1 MIEPI
6 PEAADFISFA
16 EEQLPT
22 SRSEQDNWKIIVVD
36 DEPEVHKITKLALS
50 DFTFEGRG
58 LSILSALTAADGLEL
73 VRANTDAALVL
84 LDVVM
89 ERQNSGLDLA
99 RAIRQELGN
108 AAIRMVLRTGQ
119 PGMAPERYVIDNYDI
134 DDYKSKVELTSQR
147 LYTTVISS
155 LRAYREIRRI
165 ELLVAERTA
174 ELQAKSA
181 ELEQAYNDV
190 TVLSEIGQEITS
202 SLDFEQVFSV
212 LYGHV
217 RTLMNADYFGIDIF
231 DPADNT
237 IEFRYEIEGG
247 RRLEPFSV
255 PAEPVNTL
263 SAWCIVNRQAIFI
276 NDADLEYSRYLP
288 ERRRLA
294 GEPMSSIIYLPLLVA
309 DHVVGCLSVQ
319 SKRKATYSVRH
330 VELLRT
336 LASYTSIALDNSVA
350 YRNLAQSKE
359 ALSSQN
365 KRMGQALEELRA
377 TQEQLIL
384 SEKMAALGQLVA
396 NVAHEINT
404 PISAITAT
412 TRTNAR
418 FLPTLVSNL
427 SEQLQ
432 RMSPEVLVCFQR
444 FISQALATEALA
456 STKDERVARRE
467 LAQQLKAQSVPEE
480 DDLAQRLVSVNI
492 RGDLSRFSVL
502 LTHPDR
508 ESILQVAINLI
519 QLYLNNK
526 VISSAADKTSRL
538 VTALKSYAQNS
549 PQSRKEPALLAE
561 TIETVLTLYQNQLKQ
576 GVQVV
581 RNFGN
586 QPAVPVFADEIEQVW
601 NNLIN
606 NALLAME
613 GVGRLQIDLDVVS
626 DFAVVR
632 LTDTG
637 SGIPPQ
643 VLPRIFDAFFST
655 RPKGM
660 GAGLGLYVCKR
671 IVDKHQGRIE
681 VESRPG
687 HTCLSIFL
695 PLFDH

>member
-1 MIEPI
+1 MSELVSKASDLI
-6 PEAADFISFA
+6 AFAD
-16 EEQLPT
+16 EQHPVV
-22 SRSEQDNWKIIVVD
+22 RSPQDNWKILVVD

-50 DFTFEGRG
+50 DFNFEGRS
-58 LSILSALTAADGLEL
+58 LSILSALSAAEGLEL
-73 VRANTDAALVL
+73 VRANPDAALIL

-89 ERQNSGLDLA
+89 EHENSGLELA
-99 RAIRQELGN
+99 RAIRQDLHN
-108 AAIRMVLRTGQ
+108 SAIRMVLRTGQ

-190 TVLSEIGQEITS
+190 TVISEIGQEITS
-202 SLDFEQVFSV
+202 SLDFEEVFSV

-217 RTLMNADYFGIDIF
+217 RSLMDAEVFAIDIYHASENVIEYRYAIESGRHV
-231 DPADNT
+231 DP
-237 IEFRYEIEGG
+237 IR
-247 RRLEPFSV
+247 V
-255 PAEPVNTL
+255 PSKPITTL
-263 SAWCIVNRQAIFI
+263 SAWCIENRQSIFI
-276 NDADLEYSRYLP
+276 DELELEYTKYIPKLL
-288 ERRRLA
+288 RLS
-294 GEPMSSIIYLPLLVA
+294 GNPMSSIVYLPLLVA

-336 LASYTSIALDNSVA
+336 LASYTAISLDNSIA
-350 YRNLAQSKE
+350 YRDLAQSKE
-359 ALSSQN
+359 ELSRQN
-365 KRMGQALEELRA
+365 QRMAQALEELRA

-418 FLPTLVSNL
+418 FLPTLVSTL
-427 SEQLQ
+427 TEQLQ
-432 RMSPEVLVCFQR
+432 RMSAEVLVCFQR
-444 FISQALATEALA
+444 FISQALATEPLA
-456 STKDERVARRE
+456 STKDERTARRE
-467 LAQQLKAQSVPEE
+467 LAQQLSAMSVPDE
-480 DDLAQRLVSVNI
+480 DDIAQRLVSVNI
-492 RGDLSRFSVL
+492 RGDLSRFSIL

-508 ESILQVAINLI
+508 EGLLQVAINLI

-538 VTALKSYAQNS
+538 VTALKSYSQNS
-549 PQSRKEPALLAE
+549 PQSRKEPVLLAE

-586 QPAVPVFADEIEQVW
+586 QPAVPVFTDEIEQVW

-606 NALLAME
+606 NALLSME
-613 GVGRLQIDLDVVS
+613 GGGRLQIDLDVANA
-626 DFAVVR
+626 FAVVR
-632 LTDTG
+632 VTDSG
-637 SGIPPQ
+637 SGIPPS

-671 IVDKHQGRIE
+671 IVDKHHGRIE
-681 VESRPG
+681 VDSRPG
-687 HTCLSIFL
+687 HTSISVFL
-695 PLFDH
+695 PLFDS